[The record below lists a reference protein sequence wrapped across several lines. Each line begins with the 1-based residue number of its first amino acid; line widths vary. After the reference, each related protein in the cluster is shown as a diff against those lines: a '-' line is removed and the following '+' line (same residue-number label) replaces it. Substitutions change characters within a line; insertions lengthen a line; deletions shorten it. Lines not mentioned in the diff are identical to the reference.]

1 MVNKVVLFQPMPK
14 ITKINVYEQLR
25 YVFNYGSFIT
35 FSRHLFQK
43 LSFYDHNNEALETH
57 K

>member
-14 ITKINVYEQLR
+14 ITKINIYEQLR

-43 LSFYDHNNEALETH
+43 QSFYDHNNEALETH
-57 K
+57 